1 MTPQNR
7 RMPFLGWVFIVLAG
21 LGLLGMLGD
30 CSNQSRNAASD
41 PGPTTG
47 CSASR
52 RAIEARLK
60 SPASAK
66 WGDCNSTTAGGMQT
80 VRLTVDSQN
89 GFGAMIRS
97 QWVTTVRD
105 NAVLSVIQER

>member
-1 MTPQNR
+1 MPSNSR
-7 RMPFLGWVFIVLAG
+7 RMPFLAWVAMVIAG
-21 LGLLGMLGD
+21 LWFLGQLVT
-30 CSNQSRNAASD
+30 CSGPDNT

-52 RAIEARLK
+52 RAVEAQLK
-60 SPASAK
+60 APASAK
-66 WGDCNSTTAGGMQT
+66 WGDCESTTTGGTQT

-97 QWVTTVRD
+97 RWVTTVRD
-105 NAVLSVIQER
+105 NTVISVTQER